1 MSQQPPE
8 PDDRQRLEVA
18 FEQFNVIS
26 GELIS
31 AYRQLEM
38 QVVQLNAE
46 LEDSNRKLRLQLEE
60 NAVLTERLGL
70 LLAALPA
77 GVVELS
83 SEGAIAR
90 LNPLA
95 AAWLGGEQLGRRWDE
110 VAQLFQPTDVEE
122 VFTLAQAGAPSRL
135 TLQYQALPAQGGA
148 IVLIHDVSRQH
159 ELTTEL
165 AQQQKLAAMGGMAA
179 SLAHQLRTPLATA
192 MLYTANLK
200 REGLAESE
208 RARFIDKSLSRLR
221 ALEGLIQNMLGFVR
235 GQVNHSEPFALG
247 PLLDELTST
256 IEPQCHAKQVGFAC
270 HSELSS
276 GKEIVADRKALLGA
290 LFNLLENALHYCC
303 EHGHV
308 TLWARQ
314 EQEMLRFVIE
324 DDGPGIAIDTLGQV
338 FEPFFTTRSG
348 GTGLGLS
355 IVKKVAEELGGGVV
369 CENRSEGGARFTL
382 SLPLIATDLPDAGQ

>member
-1 MSQQPPE
+1 MSQDPPE
-8 PDDRQRLEVA
+8 SDDRQRLEVA

-46 LEDSNRKLRLQLEE
+46 LEDSNRKLRLQLGE
-60 NAVLTERLGL
+60 NAVLAERLGL

-83 SEGAIAR
+83 PDGEVAR

-95 AAWLGGEQLGRRWDE
+95 AGWLGGTQVGRQWGE
-110 VAQLFQPTDVEE
+110 VAKLFQVTDVED
-122 VFTLAQAGAPSRL
+122 VFTLALPGAPSRL
-135 TLQYQALPAQGGA
+135 TLQYQALPAQGGS

-208 RARFIDKSLSRLR
+208 RERFIDKSLSRMR

-235 GQVNHSEPFALG
+235 GQVSQSEALPLE
-247 PLLDELTST
+247 PLLDEVTAT
-256 IEPQCHAKQVGFAC
+256 IEPQCRAKQVGFAC
-270 HSELSS
+270 HCELSS
-276 GKEIVADRKALLGA
+276 VKQIIADRKALLGA
-290 LFNLLENALHYCC
+290 LFNLLENALHYCR
-303 EHGHV
+303 EGGQV
-308 TLWARQ
+308 VLWVRQ
-314 EQEMLRFVIE
+314 EAERLNFVIE
-324 DDGPGIAIDTLGQV
+324 DDGPGIAADTLGQV

-355 IVKKVAEELGGGVV
+355 IVKKVAEELGGDVS
-369 CENRSEGGARFTL
+369 CENRAEGGARFTL
-382 SLPLIATDLPDAGQ
+382 TLPLVAADQPHTI

>member
-8 PDDRQRLEVA
+8 SDDRQRLEVA

-46 LEDSNRKLRLQLEE
+46 LEDSNRKLRLQLGE
-60 NAVLTERLGL
+60 NAALAERLGL
-70 LLAALPA
+70 LLEALPA

-83 SEGAIAR
+83 PAGEVAR

-95 AAWLGGEQLGRRWDE
+95 AAWLGGEALGRPWRE
-110 VAQLFQPTDVEE
+110 VEPLFLPTDVDE
-122 VFTLAQAGAPSRL
+122 VFSLTRAHAPSRL

-200 REGLAESE
+200 REGLAEAE
-208 RARFIDKSLSRLR
+208 RERFIDKSLSRLR

-235 GQVNHSEPFALG
+235 GQVGLSESLPLA
-247 PLLDELTST
+247 PLLEEVAST
-256 IEPQCHAKQVGFAC
+256 IEPQCRAKQVGFAC

-276 GKEIVADRKALLGA
+276 VKHIVADRKALLGA
-290 LFNLLENALHYCC
+290 LFNLLENALHYCR
-303 EHGHV
+303 EGGQV
-308 TLWARQ
+308 TLWVRQ
-314 EQEMLRFVIE
+314 GPEWLQFVIE
-324 DDGPGIAIDTLGQV
+324 DDGPGIPVETLEQV

-355 IVKKVAEELGGGVV
+355 IVKKVAEELGGGVS
-369 CENRSEGGARFTL
+369 CENRAEGGARFSLTL
-382 SLPLIATDLPDAGQ
+382 PAPGAR